1 MVPALFVRLEWGRA
15 ALVFDEAL
23 MVVRPDD
30 ERLVVRLRQAPLHLQ
45 LKIAE
50 EVGPDRLD
58 LHIGEIFADAAMSPA
73 PEAKPPVG
81 EFALLLPRGQEPV
94 RVVFIGI
101 GEDWARAPCKKA
113 KRTPEGRSGRQKNT
127 NCFSHSEKSA
137 RPMNSEGVLA
147 RVHATRSG
155 EFGRAI
161 HLTHTTTLE

>member
-1 MVPALFVRLEWGRA
+1 MVPALFVRLEWGRT

-58 LHIGEIFADAAMSPA
+58 LHIGEILADAAMSPA

-81 EFALLLPRGQEPV
+81 ELALLLPRGQEPV
-94 RVVFIGI
+94 RVVFTGI

-127 NCFSHSEKSA
+127 KCFSHSEKSA

-161 HLTHTTTLE
+161 HLTHSTTPE